1 MTLNGDAETISNIAF
16 SPDGQFL
23 VSVSQDGTIKL
34 FDARPL
40 AEKDAHGTQDQSAIL
55 NQ

>member
-1 MTLNGDAETISNIAF
+1 MTLNGNGETISNIAF

-34 FDARPL
+34 FDARPV
-40 AEKDAHGTQDQSAIL
+40 AEKVAHDTPDQSARL